1 MKKIYYLAG
10 LPRSGNTLLSSILNQ
25 NSKINT
31 TPLSGVNTMIYN
43 IIVDYKNSE
52 KRKNFPDNKSFH
64 NSIEPIMYN
73 YYKDWTG
80 DTIIQRTP
88 VGLFNELEV
97 NHKFL
102 KNDFKVI
109 VLVRDFFEV
118 LASFIKLYKEDKDY
132 FLHKLFKSDLEK
144 VNALLIQDSLIKIS
158 LESLYNLYYGWY
170 DNCLFIQYNDLIKDT
185 KKQIDKIYSFLN
197 IEPFDHTYTNL
208 NQFKVN
214 NAQYDDSMYG
224 KNLHVIKTDKIEKT
238 NSSEYKKYIPDNILK
253 NYEFTNNW
261 LNGI

>member
-43 IIVDYKNSE
+43 VIVEYKNSE
-52 KRKNFPDNKSFH
+52 KEKNFPDDKSFH
-64 NSIEPIMYN
+64 NSVEPIMYN

-88 VGLFNELEV
+88 VGLFNELAV
-97 NHKFL
+97 INKYL

-118 LASFIKLYKEDKDY
+118 LASFIKLYKEDNDY
-132 FLHKLFKSDLEK
+132 FLHKRYKTDEEK
-144 VNALLIQDSLIKIS
+144 VNALINNDSLIQLS
-158 LESLYNLYYGWY
+158 LESMYNLYYGWY
-170 DNCLFIQYNDLIKDT
+170 DNCLFIKYNDLIKDT

-197 IEPFDHTYTNL
+197 IESFNHTYT
-208 NQFKVN
+208 
-214 NAQYDDSMYG
+214 DDSMYG